1 MITSVIGTIPI
12 WVYFVIGNYNLFKQ
26 ITPAIDSLLHFSVR
40 NYLIK
45 FVNNSYDVK
54 TSSIVNLLIFNI
66 KQDVAKEVYQTMIDM
81 SVVYLIVIGGMH
93 LSFVQNTLLKIV
105 KKHQL
110 PVKIFNNIFAFF
122 YTYLLNFSISTS
134 RVILSNACGLLKCR

>member
-12 WVYFVIGNYNLFKQ
+12 WVHFVIGNLFKQ

-93 LSFVQNTLLKIV
+93 LSFVQNTLL
-105 KKHQL
+105 